1 MKLSPKAITG
11 VLSQQNKG
19 ASDWGWQGLVA
30 YGCNKNIVVVDPVTV
45 QVLQVLDKHKSSVVK
60 VRWSRE
66 NYAHDQGSPYS
77 LRLASGDSSGNIVI
91 WDVAQGEPKSEF
103 GDGTKPIQDLEWL
116 QWQDASHDLIVA
128 LHPPYSVI
136 LWNAD
141 TGTKLW
147 KKSYTETLTS
157 FALDP
162 FCFRHMAFLGQ
173 DCIVFIDDF
182 SITKTPSSNGK
193 KFYISS
199 PTAGNAKGDTPVGSL
214 ERKSTSAS
222 RNLAKR
228 MTKILVGEGTPREV
242 EGSKTQELIALN
254 ECIQMTYLRSCRH
267 HLMLVYP
274 REILILDLEI
284 NQTVGIIAAE
294 RTGSPF
300 LEVLPMLQRDVL
312 YCLHENGSISCR
324 VRRRTNM
331 QTSLSPDAKEAFD
344 DNNPGALEVAY
355 DLRCQSDSI
364 RMTRHCKV
372 SGVAF
377 CPVKETR
384 LALILS
390 DSRLVFWDLH
400 TVDFNPDAK
409 NSKSPLYTPGDDKIL
424 TNQELCNKV
433 VPYPRLVLSDMIG
446 QSYQLSSNH
455 ESAIK
460 GHGVMLKF
468 LMTGLLNGLHSPI
481 TVIRMCPPLTT
492 KNWNIYEP
500 LLAVGSQYGSI
511 QIMNMSSGQ
520 IDKEYSVHTSIVRGI
535 EWASLKSFMS
545 FSYPKPGAS
554 GLVKNEIF
562 LVDIISGKATALRTH
577 RDQEPPLE
585 MLRISYLKQYFILVF
600 KEKPLELWDM
610 KTLTILREMT
620 KKIAI
625 PTALEWSPSHSLK
638 TLKKKIQQQQ
648 QQQLEHLGSG
658 SETGADNSDN
668 VSVSSTDNPVSDAKL
683 SGKLSVKEHF
693 VYTDADGILYH
704 FLVEGNSFTDAS
716 KIPPESGM
724 SSITWLAWKGDFLLF
739 GDADGQLCLWD
750 LKAKQ
755 ARTNSTHRGWIKKVR
770 FAPGRGNFKFLVLYN
785 DGVDVWDINDGKPE
799 LHSSLKSPKDIPKVL
814 DAEWVGSDRPI
825 LATVDG
831 TLQMMD
837 LALKKSSCAVE
848 DMELPE
854 DVFSPHLMSSKG
866 MFLMKYLLQHQ
877 KWAET
882 YQLKLTGLREE
893 DKSIETG
900 VNKNLSLIDR
910 DLQEYLC
917 NPRFGTAERSLI
929 TARLYGDES
938 DVKFWTIALHYMKN
952 GRTETIS
959 KSSSSVF
966 VKQDTG
972 DLYIPTNPVHQESHD
987 LVDLSNL
994 GDEGQRSSLCQQHR
1008 GQSLERCFDFLCDNE
1023 SYKAYQL
1030 DRVSLHDSKR
1040 VTYQHT
1046 RKVAESYIMLGQ
1058 TDRAVQ
1064 LLLETEPESDS
1075 YYVDCL
1081 RSCLVAS
1088 IRSSGASQSTI
1099 KLVATNLIASGK
1111 LLEGVQLLCLIDKGL
1126 DACRYLQTYSAW
1138 ELAVWLAKSTLE
1150 YTECCEVMKRWV
1162 EHLSST
1168 HVNQKSTAVLV
1179 LLSLGYFY
1187 KVIEMLYGMR
1197 QFNRAACFIESAME
1211 FGLLKK
1217 TEENG
1222 MLLEAVFLEYAR
1234 QLSSLGHRQSA
1245 IYYCSLAGDKGE
1257 QLLKEI
1263 EILFA

>member
-433 VPYPRLVLSDMIG
+433 VPYPRLVLR
-446 QSYQLSSNH
+446 
-455 ESAIK
+455 
-460 GHGVMLKF
+460 
-468 LMTGLLNGLHSPI
+468 LLNGLHSPI

-739 GDADGQLCLWD
+739 GDADGQLQSYTAPS
-750 LKAKQ
+750 KAR
-755 ARTNSTHRGWIKKVR
+755 RTFQKY
-770 FAPGRGNFKFLVLYN
+770 LM
-785 DGVDVWDINDGKPE
+785 
-799 LHSSLKSPKDIPKVL
+799 PK
-814 DAEWVGSDRPI
+814 
-825 LATVDG
+825 
-831 TLQMMD
+831 
-837 LALKKSSCAVE
+837 
-848 DMELPE
+848 

-893 DKSIETG
+893 DKSIET
-900 VNKNLSLIDR
+900 